1 MRIYDPAGHDP
12 GTNQGLLSQLVVPRP
27 IALVSTRSP
36 DGVGN
41 VAPFSYYLPITGDPP
56 LVGIAFGRRASDFA
70 TKHSFDN
77 LIAAGDFVINVCSPQ
92 FADIIEDL
100 AKEYPQETDEA
111 EEHGLTLV
119 PSEKVTSPGVGEATA
134 RIECVVHQT
143 IDLGGERA
151 PITLVV
157 GEMVCAV
164 LDEAILESPDLDHPR
179 IDLVALG
186 PIGRTGARTFARMVP
201 DAIYYQERVPY
212 AADAPDLPD
221 FENL

>member
-36 DGVGN
+36 DGIGN

-77 LIAAGDFVINVCSPQ
+77 LMAAGDFVINVCSPQ
-92 FADIIEDL
+92 FGDIIEDL

-143 IDLGGERA
+143 VDLGGERS

-164 LDEAILESPDLDHPR
+164 LHESILESPDLDHPR

-212 AADAPDLPD
+212 AADVPDLPD